1 MNWSYDPVVGS
12 ARDQVRL
19 LIGDTDTEEP
29 GNWIF
34 ADEEI
39 DAFLAMEA
47 SVVKL
52 AAAQA
57 LDTMASSEAMILK
70 KIRILDL
77 TTDGPAV
84 AKELRERSAMLREQY
99 YDGDDQLP
107 DTAELVLDPHTYAER
122 LRNERLRP

>member
-1 MNWSYDPVVGS
+1 
-12 ARDQVRL
+12 VRL
-19 LIGDTDTEEP
+19 LIGDTDLEEP
-29 GNWIF
+29 GNHIF
-34 ADEEI
+34 QDEEI

-84 AKELRERSAMLREQY
+84 AKELRERASTLRDLY

-122 LRNERLRP
+122 LNNERLRP